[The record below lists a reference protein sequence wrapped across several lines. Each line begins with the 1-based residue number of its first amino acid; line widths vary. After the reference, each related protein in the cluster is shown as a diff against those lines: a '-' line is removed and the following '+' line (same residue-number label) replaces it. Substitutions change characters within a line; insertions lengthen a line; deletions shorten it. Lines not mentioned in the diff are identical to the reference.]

1 MPKDVAQVGTPFV
14 SFLKSLVGNSWKGSV
29 GVMIRCNVPWA
40 YLALMILVRYMN
52 TAYIISTTMIMHAH
66 FDKLL

>member
-29 GVMIRCNVPWA
+29 GVMIRCKVPWA
-40 YLALMILVRYMN
+40 YLASMILVRYMI
-52 TAYIISTTMIMHAH
+52 TANINYYDYACT
-66 FDKLL
+66 LW